1 MAMMNE
7 MEYRTI
13 GSALAGGYR
22 AAVYCRLSK
31 DDDLQGESASI
42 ANQRDML
49 EKYCE
54 KQGWE
59 VVAVYQDDGFT
70 GLNMER
76 PDLQRMLRAIER
88 RQINL
93 VITKDLSRLGRNYLQ
108 TGHLI
113 EDFFPRN
120 GVRYIAMNDGIDT
133 LRDNNDIAPFKNI
146 LNEMYSK
153 DISKKV
159 HSSYLLKA
167 QKGQFTGCLAPFGY
181 RKDPED
187 KNHLLIDEET
197 APIVRLIFGYALN
210 GHGPNYIRRRLEEEK
225 IPCPTWWNRERGLR
239 NTRTKWEKKDPENG
253 RYMWDFSVIKDL
265 LMNPVYTGAIAS
277 QKKDYRFKIGTIG
290 EKKPEDWIVV
300 EGQHEPLID
309 RMSFDIVQNK
319 LKSRQRPG
327 QTNEISLFAGLIK
340 CGECGKSLT
349 IRYTNAKHPQQIYSC
364 KTYNAFGK
372 NHCTQHRIDYDTLY
386 SHVLRKIREC
396 ARAALMDGEAV
407 ADRLT
412 NTCEAEQREQ
422 REAMERSLT
431 RDEERI
437 EVLDKMVMRL
447 YEDMIAGRI
456 SEQNFNTM
464 LEKTQTEQTELKAKV
479 SEGRKRLS
487 DEVQLANDAKQWV
500 EAIQEYANITE
511 LDAATLNRLIK
522 EIVVHAHWAKRYNL
536 KEMSKTL
543 IFLQENKIGS
553 IEEMQER
560 VDAATARYHELGD
573 SIKAAEARMAEIA
586 VLRTHIVNYARTRPV
601 YDAYRKA
608 GYSKRF
614 LEAHR
619 EEITLHKA
627 AKAAFDE
634 AGLKKLPKAKDLS
647 IEYAELLK
655 KKKESYPDYRKARDE
670 MQELMKAQKNV
681 EMFFAEEKDTA
692 EKEPT
697 R

>member
-13 GSALAGGYR
+13 GKALAGGYR

-210 GHGPNYIRRRLEEEK
+210 GHGPNYIRRRLE
-225 IPCPTWWNRERGLR
+225 
-239 NTRTKWEKKDPENG
+239 G
-253 RYMWDFSVIKDL
+253 RK
-265 LMNPVYTGAIAS
+265 NPLPHMVEPGTGAS
-277 QKKDYRFKIGTIG
+277 QYPHQMGKERPGKRAVYVGLLRY
-290 EKKPEDWIVV
+290 
-300 EGQHEPLID
+300 
-309 RMSFDIVQNK
+309 
-319 LKSRQRPG
+319 QRP
-327 QTNEISLFAGLIK
+327 
-340 CGECGKSLT
+340 
-349 IRYTNAKHPQQIYSC
+349 
-364 KTYNAFGK
+364 
-372 NHCTQHRIDYDTLY
+372 
-386 SHVLRKIREC
+386 
-396 ARAALMDGEAV
+396 
-407 ADRLT
+407 
-412 NTCEAEQREQ
+412 
-422 REAMERSLT
+422 
-431 RDEERI
+431 
-437 EVLDKMVMRL
+437 
-447 YEDMIAGRI
+447 
-456 SEQNFNTM
+456 
-464 LEKTQTEQTELKAKV
+464 
-479 SEGRKRLS
+479 
-487 DEVQLANDAKQWV
+487 
-500 EAIQEYANITE
+500 
-511 LDAATLNRLIK
+511 
-522 EIVVHAHWAKRYNL
+522 
-536 KEMSKTL
+536 
-543 IFLQENKIGS
+543 
-553 IEEMQER
+553 
-560 VDAATARYHELGD
+560 
-573 SIKAAEARMAEIA
+573 
-586 VLRTHIVNYARTRPV
+586 
-601 YDAYRKA
+601 
-608 GYSKRF
+608 
-614 LEAHR
+614 
-619 EEITLHKA
+619 
-627 AKAAFDE
+627 FDE
-634 AGLKKLPKAKDLS
+634 SRLHRGDCFPEKGLPFQNRHDWGKEAGGLDCGGGA
-647 IEYAELLK
+647 A
-655 KKKESYPDYRKARDE
+655 
-670 MQELMKAQKNV
+670 
-681 EMFFAEEKDTA
+681 
-692 EKEPT
+692 
-697 R
+697 